1 MILESMAKKIRLS
14 SEEVEKY
21 SAERVRRYGVDGV
34 LPAEFFPAYQ
44 WLRQGDWTREF
55 LVFGGDV
62 VLAYKKI
69 RIFSAQYNRLEGL
82 PLSLSGDA
90 EKERQ
95 ALEIVLKCGWLH
107 KARVCQKEAAILHE
121 RFGLMA
127 VQEAAVANFWYD
139 TSKRYERTLKS
150 SWRPRS
156 VLNWAKDAGVLEWRQ
171 PTYKDADEISRL
183 YDSWAEKKRLEK
195 QNVMFKELYG
205 SLISRQLQDSEKLD
219 ISVLAWNHHVIAF
232 VVHLISD
239 KSAHLLAN
247 ITVSNTTFDFGC
259 PPKLKPYVGQIVTHF
274 SSKMFS
280 ERGIEVGFLG
290 YCEEN
295 DPLIKYKRSL
305 ADGETKLYLVD
316 ICKPPEKKK
325 QEAPRG
331 LI

>member
-82 PLSLSGDA
+82 PLSLSGDV

-95 ALEIVLKCGWLH
+95 ALDIVLKCGWLH
-107 KARVCQKEAAILHE
+107 KARVCQQEVELLQT
-121 RFGLMA
+121 RFGLSA

-156 VLNWAKDAGVLEWRQ
+156 VLNWAKTAGSLEWRS
-171 PTYKDADEISRL
+171 PTYKDQDGIARL
-183 YDSWAEKKRLEK
+183 YDSWKEKKQLEK
-195 QNVMFKELYG
+195 QTVMFKELYG
-205 SLISRQLQDSEKLD
+205 SLTARHFPGSDKLD
-219 ISVLAWNHHVIAF
+219 VSILAWNDQAVAF

-239 KSAHLLAN
+239 NSAHLLAN
-247 ITVSNTTFDFGC
+247 ISVSNTTFDFGC

-274 SSKMFS
+274 SSKSFS
-280 ERGIEVGFLG
+280 KRGIQTGFLG

-305 ADGETKLYLVD
+305 ADGETKLFLVD
-316 ICKPPEKKK
+316 ICKPTEKKK
-325 QEAPRG
+325 QETPRG